1 MADDRVDP
9 QEQILLLT
17 SLLTRLSPP
26 PADAEPTA
34 SPLKP
39 SEHPSAASPHVLL
52 LASLAY
58 AKLGYGDLL
67 GAKGD
72 MDEANKILDRLD
84 SVEGSVRAAY
94 YRVASDYYKVR
105 SLPPSIPPIITNA
118 LSQSKA
124 EYAQYYK
131 NSLLFL
137 ACVDINTDLTLP
149 DRLVRAH
156 DLALS
161 ALLAETIYNFGELL
175 MHPILDS
182 LTGTQNEWLAKLLF
196 VFNEGAIGKFEALAP
211 VFPKEPILQENYAFL
226 RQKICLM
233 ALIDAIFRNATGRTM
248 SFKSI
253 AEETRLPFE
262 EVEHL
267 VMKAM
272 SLKLIRGSLDQV
284 DETVKMDWVQ
294 PRVLDREQIGGLAK
308 RLEGWVGK
316 LNKVER
322 RIEEES
328 KGREG
333 VSV

>member
-1 MADDRVDP
+1 MQDCVDP

-26 PADAEPTA
+26 PADAEPSA
-34 SPLKP
+34 APLKP
-39 SEHPSAASPHVLL
+39 SEHPSAGSPHVLL
-52 LASLAY
+52 LSSLAY

-84 SVEGSVRAAY
+84 SVQGSVRAAFY
-94 YRVASDYYKVR
+94 KVASDYYKVCSPPFPC
-105 SLPPSIPPIITNA
+105 SLLTNDE
-118 LSQSKA
+118 QSKA

-149 DRLVRAH
+149 DRLARAH

-211 VFPKEPILQENYAFL
+211 VFPKEPILHENYAFL

-248 SFKSI
+248 TFKSI
-253 AEETRLPFE
+253 AEETRLPSE

-284 DETVKMDWVQ
+284 DETVKIEWVQ
-294 PRVLDREQIGGLAK
+294 PRVLDREQIGSLAK

-333 VSV
+333 VAV